1 MMRLDKFLS
10 NNGFGTRKEVK
21 ELIKKKYVSVNDN
34 FNVKPELNIDP
45 TKDQIKV
52 DDELIEYKEFYYLL
66 LNKPKGYI
74 SATEDYIQNT
84 VLDLV
89 PEYAYVHLFPVGRL
103 DKDTTGLLILTNDG
117 QLAHSLISP
126 KKHVDK
132 VYIATL
138 DKPLDMKIKDKFES
152 GIILDEELTLPAK
165 LEKLDEYKAK
175 VTIHQGKYHQVKR
188 MFEYFGYTVVDLDR
202 IQLAFLTLG
211 DLEVGEY
218 RELTDEEVN
227 KLKSLDTK

>member
-1 MMRLDKFLS
+1 MRLDRFLA

-21 ELIKKKYVSVNDN
+21 ELVKQNRVQVNKAFGVKYDMS
-34 FNVKPELNIDP
+34 IDP
-45 TKDQIKV
+45 SRDVVAV
-52 DDELIEYKEFYYLL
+52 DGEDIVYKEFYYIL

-74 SATEDYIQNT
+74 SATEDFVQNT
-84 VLDLV
+84 VLDLI
-89 PEYAYVHLFPVGRL
+89 PEFAFAKLFPVGRL

-138 DKPLDMKIKDKFES
+138 DKPLDMKIQKEFES
-152 GIILDEELTLPAK
+152 GIMMDGEKTLPAQLKK
-165 LEKLDEYKAK
+165 LGDNVAE

-188 MFEYFGYTVVDLDR
+188 MFEHFSYHVEELDR
-202 IQLAFLTLG
+202 KQLAFLTLDG
-211 DLEVGEY
+211 LEVGEY
-218 RELTDEEVN
+218 RELTKEEVDE
-227 KLKSLDTK
+227 LKSLSKR

>member
-1 MMRLDKFLS
+1 MRLDRFLA
-10 NNGFGTRKEVK
+10 NAGYGTRKEVK
-21 ELIKKKYVSVNDN
+21 ELIKAKRISVNGD
-34 FNVKPELNIDP
+34 FKVKDSQSVDYNKDEICIDGE
-45 TKDQIKV
+45 K
-52 DDELIEYKEFYYLL
+52 IEYKEFYYIL

-74 SATEDYIQNT
+74 SATDDYIQNT

-89 PEYAYVHLFPVGRL
+89 PEYAFAHLFPVGRL

-117 QLAHSLISP
+117 QLAHQLITP

-138 DKPLDMKIKDKFES
+138 DKPLDMKIKDKFEN
-152 GIILDEELTLPAK
+152 GIILDEELTLPAT
-165 LEKLDEYKAK
+165 LEKVDENIAK

-188 MFEYFGYTVVDLDR
+188 MFEYFDYKVIELDR

-211 DLEVGEY
+211 DLEIGEY
-218 RELTDEEVN
+218 RELTTEEVD
-227 KLKSLDTK
+227 KLKSLSSK

>member
-1 MMRLDKFLS
+1 MSEELMEMLAESLNANEFVKYNLEKFY
-10 NNGFGTRKEVK
+10 K
-21 ELIKKKYVSVNDN
+21 ELKVGDNLKTAQSIRNMLNELPSYLAIRIK
-34 FNVKPELNIDP
+34 E
-45 TKDQIKV
+45 
-52 DDELIEYKEFYYLL
+52 
-66 LNKPKGYI
+66 
-74 SATEDYIQNT
+74 
-84 VLDLV
+84 
-89 PEYAYVHLFPVGRL
+89 
-103 DKDTTGLLILTNDG
+103 
-117 QLAHSLISP
+117 
-126 KKHVDK
+126 
-132 VYIATL
+132 
-138 DKPLDMKIKDKFES
+138 KFES